1 MDYMLEKIQDCFRRE
16 RILFSRHARV
26 EMEAEEFGVI
36 NEREVSEA
44 VLHGRVIEDYPNDE
58 PYPSC
63 LI

>member
-16 RILFSRHARV
+16 KILFSRHARV

>member
-16 RILFSRHARV
+16 KILFSRHARV

-44 VLHGRVIEDYPNDE
+44 VLHGRVIEDYPN
-58 PYPSC
+58 PAC
-63 LI
+63 R

>member
-1 MDYMLEKIQDCFRRE
+1 
-16 RILFSRHARV
+16 
-26 EMEAEEFGVI
+26 MEAEEFGVI